1 MNRKGIAALAGLGIL
16 LALPFVTP
24 AYFLHLLIQILLWGF
39 IYTAWSIMGRFGLV
53 SLGHGAFMGIGA
65 YVPALLWNYFDV
77 TPWLGI
83 PIGIILSALLGII
96 IGYPCFRLKV
106 VGHYFALVTLA
117 LSQVVL
123 LSIVAARDI
132 TGGSLG
138 LTPRSIGHSW
148 YALQFPDKGYFY
160 AIALVIWLGAL
171 FVWRWIDRGIGRE
184 ALEAISDD
192 EDAAAAIGID
202 VTREKLRVTI
212 ISAALTALGGAVFG
226 QYLMYLNPD
235 TFSGIGVSL
244 QIVFAAIAGGMYAM
258 LGPTVGALFTIALTE
273 GLRVWF
279 GANFVGAANTIYGI
293 LLILFVIFMPRG
305 IVGLLE
311 TTRPSRAGPATS
323 AGARESGGPEP
334 PTAAAGLP
342 IARD

>member
-1 MNRKGIAALAGLGIL
+1 MNARGMAAIAGLVVLAAL
-16 LALPFVTP
+16 PVVTP

-39 IYTAWSIMGRFGLV
+39 IYTAWSMMGRFGLV

-65 YVPALLWNYFDV
+65 YVPALLWNYFAV

-83 PIGIILSALLGII
+83 PFGIVLSALLGLV

-117 LSQVVL
+117 LGQVVL

-138 LTPRSIGHSW
+138 MTPRSIGHSW
-148 YALQFPDKGYFY
+148 YALQFPDKIYFY
-160 AIALVIWLGAL
+160 AIALLAWLLGLA
-171 FVWRWIDRGIGRE
+171 VWRWIDRGIGRE

-192 EDAAAAIGID
+192 EEAAAAIGID

-212 ISAALTALGGAVFG
+212 ISAALTALGGALFG
-226 QYLMYLNPD
+226 QYLMYLNPE
-235 TFSGIGVSL
+235 TVSGIAVSL

-258 LGPTVGALFTIALTE
+258 LGPTMGSLLTISLTE

-279 GANFVGAANTIYGI
+279 GANFVGAANAIYGV
-293 LLILFVIFMPRG
+293 LLVLFVIFMPRG
-305 IVGLLE
+305 ILGWLL
-311 TTRPSRAGPATS
+311 TARPRKRPDAAPA
-323 AGARESGGPEP
+323 E
-334 PTAAAGLP
+334 
-342 IARD
+342 